1 MKTYYSECLTGKTSY
16 REGFFGGL
24 IMTVEV
30 QVLAAHVRS
39 YLELNPYPIAP
50 PRGMVAH
57 PPETVKEHYAKER
70 ARIAAHTTVIRTFYR
85 DAKKSD
91 MAFLQQCK
99 QLGESDA
106 NKQT

>member
-30 QVLAAHVRS
+30 QVLAAHVRN

-91 MAFLQQCK
+91 MVFLE
-99 QLGESDA
+99 QLKNQEQENAD
-106 NKQT
+106 Q

>member
-50 PRGMVAH
+50 PRGMDAH
-57 PPETVKEHYAKER
+57 SPETVKEHYAKER
-70 ARIAAHTTVIRTFYR
+70 TRIAAHTTVIRTFYR

-91 MAFLQQCK
+91 MVFLE
-99 QLGESDA
+99 QLK
-106 NKQT
+106 NKGQENADQ